1 MYPKQKHAVSPLPA
15 RGQDRVSQ
23 YHVRRTVF
31 PLGRNPLPQG
41 MEESPQSWLAFVG
54 EIER

>member
-1 MYPKQKHAVSPLPA
+1 MYPKQNHAVSPLPA

-23 YHVRRTVF
+23 YRVRRTVF